1 MPHLSDMEEMVGR
14 IEEDKIKD
22 YMKEALSCYMAKA
35 YRACIVLTYI
45 ALFDD
50 IVEKLGELGRV
61 NKKAKK
67 IYDEARKK
75 VNAQDVYES
84 YLIDQLKSNA
94 LLPSL
99 DADFLN
105 TLRTLR
111 NKSAHPSGHHASA
124 EEARFI
130 FYEAINRFL
139 SKPILTTTQLVD
151 EVLSRMGEKH
161 FFPSADIS
169 KTSSVVRK
177 ELKNIHKEAFPYL
190 INKTLEKTQS
200 SNRDVSVNAGFFLA
214 GFAYQEDSE
223 ATEYIKKYVI
233 DAKCSDDK
241 FSLIVLRV
249 ISANGAVVNDLD
261 PVTYDRLRSVI
272 SRRIEDIEAHI
283 EHTRFSH
290 PASVLKSIMET
301 SGEDVLV
308 DNFNEQLV
316 EFFEKNIFG
325 KYFVGRMEG
334 NDKVVKLYFEVACRK
349 AGSSDFDTANYFSRN
364 LKSVDAALS
373 RSLTSEQSY
382 TLLVN
387 VLHAAE
393 GGAWGAESLRDSKFS
408 SVKNLKEKAKIYV
421 RSNAEVAKSIFE
433 SRFGSDEGF
442 NHSVESYLID

>member
-22 YMKEALSCYMAKA
+22 YMQEALSCYMAKA

-67 IYDEARKK
+67 IYDEATKK
-75 VNAQDVYES
+75 LNAQDVYES
-84 YLIDQLKSNA
+84 YVIDQLKSNA

-99 DADFLN
+99 DAEFLN

-161 FFPSADIS
+161 FFPSTDIS

-177 ELKNIHKEAFPYL
+177 ELKNIHVQAFPYL
-190 INKTLEKTQS
+190 INKALEKTQS
-200 SNRDVSVNAGFFLA
+200 SSREVSVNAGFFLA
-214 GFAYQEDSE
+214 GFAYQKDPE
-223 ATEYIKKYVI
+223 ATEYIKRYII

-272 SRRIEDIEAHI
+272 SRRIENIETYV
-283 EHTRFSH
+283 EHTKFSH
-290 PASVLKSIMET
+290 PASVMKSIMET
-301 SGEDVLV
+301 SGEDVLI
-308 DNFNEQLV
+308 DNFSEQLI
-316 EFFEKNIFG
+316 EFFGKNIFG
-325 KYFVGRMEG
+325 KYFIGFMEG
-334 NDKVVKLYFEVACRK
+334 NHKVVNLYFEVACRK
-349 AGSSDFDTANYFSRN
+349 AGSSDFDAANYFSRN
-364 LKSVDAALS
+364 LKSVENALS
-373 RSLTSEQSY
+373 RSLTPEQSY

-387 VLHAAE
+387 ILHAAE
-393 GGAWGAESLRDSKFS
+393 GGAWGAEGLRDSKFS
-408 SVKNLKEKAKIYV
+408 SVANLKEKALIYLE
-421 RSNAEVAKSIFE
+421 SDNEGAKSVFV

-442 NHSVESYLID
+442 DHSVENYFLA